1 MSYHSLRSNIHQF
14 FCVVNI
20 CCLLMFLPNIIK
32 VIFHFVT
39 WNLWFHVRFVLIIRP
54 STWRWFRFSFQLI
67 HSFLFLA
74 QILFRSISH
83 SLFNVE
89 PKLVTE
95 IKQRKE
101 KCEDLW
107 SDQDDLID
115 HNQSFTVTNILVENH
130 TEEYEQNAEF
140 KNKVHSSSSFV
151 FINSW
156 TLESKSDYLCANMNS
171 DS

>member
-39 WNLWFHVRFVLIIRP
+39 RNLWFHVRFVLIIWP
-54 STWRWFRFSFQLI
+54 STWRWFWFSFQLI

-89 PKLVTE
+89 PKLVNE
-95 IKQRKE
+95 IKQGKDKSKYLR
-101 KCEDLW
+101 
-107 SDQDDLID
+107 SYQDDLID

-130 TEEYEQNAEF
+130 TEEYEQNTEF
-140 KNKVHSSSSFV
+140 KYEIHSSSSFV
-151 FINSW
+151 FIHSR
-156 TLESKSDYLCANMNS
+156 TLKSKSYYLSANMNS
-171 DS
+171 DC